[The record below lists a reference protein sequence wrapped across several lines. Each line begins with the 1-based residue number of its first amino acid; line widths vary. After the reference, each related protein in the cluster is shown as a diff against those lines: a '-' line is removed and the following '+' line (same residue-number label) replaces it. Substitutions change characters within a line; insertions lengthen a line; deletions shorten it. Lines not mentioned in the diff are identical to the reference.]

1 MTSLREHSKLLLES
15 KKIPPNSKTIS
26 NRFTPIKDL
35 KEQPKK
41 PPR

>member
-1 MTSLREHSKLLLES
+1 MTSSREHSKLLLE
-15 KKIPPNSKTIS
+15 KQKIPPNSKTTS
-26 NRFTPIKDL
+26 NRFTSIKDL